1 MFTTLDRGVVLYG
14 PGKRLHLIRTDS
26 INGTYSF
33 CNLAVQKAAADFQ
46 RPLCSRCATEAD
58 KYRLRGV

>member
-26 INGTYSF
+26 INGTLSY
-33 CNLAVQKAAADFQ
+33 CDKAVQRCKVDVQ
-46 RPLCSRCATEAD
+46 RPVCVRCDVVA
-58 KYRLRGV
+58 RRFGLR